1 MRIERNNTVALVIDY
16 QEKLVPVMDEKERLI
31 QNSSILLAGLKYLGV
46 PMIVTQQYTKG
57 LGITVQEIREAME
70 SDDYI
75 DKISF
80 TAFDSVK
87 EQIRDKKFV
96 IVCGI
101 EAHIC
106 VLQTVIDLVEEGFVP
121 VVVEDCISSRKP
133 NDKEVAIRRMLEEG
147 AIVTT
152 YESLLFELLKIAGTE
167 ESKRIQR
174 LIK

>member
-1 MRIERNNTVALVIDY
+1 
-16 QEKLVPVMDEKERLI
+16 
-31 QNSSILLAGLKYLGV
+31 
-46 PMIVTQQYTKG
+46 MIVTQQYTKG

-87 EQIRDKKFV
+87 EQIMDKKFV

>member
-1 MRIERNNTVALVIDY
+1 MRIERENTVALVIDY
-16 QEKLVPVMDEKERLI
+16 QEKLVPVMYEKEILI
-31 QNSSILLAGLKYLGV
+31 QNSAILLAGLRQLGI
-46 PMIVTQQYTKG
+46 PMLVTQQYTKG
-57 LGITVQEIREAME
+57 LGITIQEIREAME

-80 TAFDSVK
+80 TAFNSVK

-106 VLQTVIDLVEEGFVP
+106 VLQTVIDLVEAGFVP

-133 NDKEVAIRRMLEEG
+133 NDKKIALQRMQQEG
-147 AIVTT
+147 AIITT
-152 YESLLFELLKIAGTE
+152 YESLLFELLKVARTE

>member
-1 MRIERNNTVALVIDY
+1 MRIERENTVALVIDY
-16 QEKLVPVMDEKERLI
+16 QEKLVPVMYEKERLI
-31 QNSSILLAGLKYLGV
+31 QNSAILLAGLRQFGI
-46 PMIVTQQYTKG
+46 PMLVTQQYTKG
-57 LGITVQEIREAME
+57 LGITIQEIREAME

-80 TAFDSVK
+80 TAFNSVK

-106 VLQTVIDLVEEGFVP
+106 VLQTVIDLVEAGFVP

-133 NDKEVAIRRMLEEG
+133 NDKKIALQRMQQEG
-147 AIVTT
+147 AIITT
-152 YESLLFELLKIAGTE
+152 YESLLFELLKVAGTE

>member
-1 MRIERNNTVALVIDY
+1 MRKLSQMADIITPNLTELCFLTDVDYESVISCRR
-16 QEKLVPVMDEKERLI
+16 K
-31 QNSSILLAGLKYLGV
+31 
-46 PMIVTQQYTKG
+46 
-57 LGITVQEIREAME
+57 
-70 SDDYI
+70 DDYI

-87 EQIRDKKFV
+87 EQIMDKKFV

-106 VLQTVIDLVEEGFVP
+106 VLQTVIDLVEAGFVP